1 MMMKRRRA
9 VGAVLATLF
18 AVAGALSNAA
28 LVVAAGPSVGTPTA
42 SVVFLKAITF
52 AANATLTPDV
62 VRIEAL
68 VDVEGATR
76 SIVGDVPTPTSTGS
90 TRLTWA
96 FDTPGGSLLPNTD
109 VTARFRLTLRDGTTV
124 VGAPTTV
131 HYDDTRF
138 TWKTV
143 KGDFV
148 TVHWVDGGQSFGLRA
163 MTIGDDAVRAVS
175 ALLGVTER
183 DPIDFYVYGDR
194 TAFYDVLGPGAR
206 ENVGGEA
213 HPDIRTLFAN
223 IAPNAVDD
231 PWVGIVIP
239 HELTHLV
246 FDSAV
251 RNAYSYPPRWLNEG
265 IAVYLSQGYDASD
278 RSAVRSAAGDGSLMP
293 LRALSS
299 QFPTTQ
305 ARFYLAY
312 SESVA
317 ATSYLVDTYGRDAMV
332 KLVRSYAGGVSD
344 DEAFTAALGVD
355 VAGFEAAWL
364 ASIGAATP
372 QPFGPQPA
380 PAGPV
385 PQAWGGPAATPGTAP
400 DGSAEPSRDPGTGSG
415 SPLGD
420 SGSPGSVLAA
430 AGIALAIVVVAAAW
444 AWRRSARRNAEA
456 RAASLAAASRT
467 AALLSTLEADAHP
480 GVTDEGAAV
489 PGGPTDPPTDPPDD
503 PPTDPRVL
511 FGDPSDPPVDAP
523 TDPPSDRASD
533 ADSRAPS

>member
-1 MMMKRRRA
+1 MAMTTRRPRPFAAALAA
-9 VGAVLATLF
+9 V
-18 AVAGALSNAA
+18 VAAAA
-28 LVVAAGPSVGTPTA
+28 LVFSSASLVAAAGPSVGSPTA

-52 AANATLTPDV
+52 TANATLTPDV
-62 VRIEAL
+62 VRIEAV

-76 SIVGDVPTPTSTGS
+76 SIIGDVPSPASAGS

-96 FDTPGGSLLPNTD
+96 FDTPSGSLLPNTD
-109 VTARFRLTLRDGTTV
+109 VTARFRLTLRDGSTI

-138 TWKTV
+138 KWKTV
-143 KGDFV
+143 AGEFV

-175 ALLGVTER
+175 SLLGVTER

-194 TAFYDVLGPGAR
+194 SAFYDVLGPGAR

-223 IAPNAVDD
+223 ISPSAVDD

-278 RSAVRSAAGDGSLMP
+278 RSAVRSAVKDGSLMP
-293 LRALSS
+293 LRALGS

-305 ARFYLAY
+305 DRFYLAY

-317 ATSYLVDTYGRDAMV
+317 AASYLVDAYGRDAMV

-344 DEAFTAALGVD
+344 DEAFMAALGVD

-364 ASIGAATP
+364 TAIGAATP
-372 QPFGPQPA
+372 QPYGPQPA
-380 PAGPV
+380 PAGPI
-385 PQAWGGPAATPGTAP
+385 PEAWGGPVATPGTVPA
-400 DGSAEPSRDPGTGSG
+400 GSAGPSPGTGNGSG
-415 SPLGD
+415 SPAGGAGVL
-420 SGSPGSVLAA
+420 GSVVAG
-430 AGIALAIVVVAAAW
+430 AGIALAVVALAAAW
-444 AWRRSARRNAEA
+444 AWRRSARRNASA
-456 RAASLAAASRT
+456 RAAALVAATRAAAAVTAMGAGADPDVAPDGASRR
-467 AALLSTLEADAHP
+467 EASD
-480 GVTDEGAAV
+480 
-489 PGGPTDPPTDPPDD
+489 GP
-503 PPTDPRVL
+503 
-511 FGDPSDPPVDAP
+511 AE
-523 TDPPSDRASD
+523 PPSDTDWRS
-533 ADSRAPS
+533 PS